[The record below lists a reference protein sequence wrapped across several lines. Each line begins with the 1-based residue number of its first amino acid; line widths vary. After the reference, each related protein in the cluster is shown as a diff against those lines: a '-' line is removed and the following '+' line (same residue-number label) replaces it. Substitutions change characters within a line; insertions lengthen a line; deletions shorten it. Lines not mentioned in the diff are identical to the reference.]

1 MGAIYFSNHHLTSSW
16 KFFLRDNL
24 CSFIKINCF
33 LKNPCISH
41 SQGFFPGPLL
51 AKHLKFF
58 EISKS
63 ARGEGSASRQVCKD
77 LETAQSG
84 KQDSK
89 LRIPAGQGSPSAE
102 ETKRIPRLTATGKL
116 PSIKPRPH
124 PQRIRSPC
132 CRAPLGAWGLRW
144 WAWAGSAA
152 ASSSRQ
158 QGQGT
163 RGGRL
168 GAPTCGLPGGRGGGR
183 GYNLSSRG
191 IRSSSPGARACADRR
206 VAKDAVGSTQS
217 RKAANLETGDQA

>member
-1 MGAIYFSNHHLTSSW
+1 MLSPVRLCSPMDCSPPGSSVHGVLQARILEWGAISFSNHHLTSSW

-24 CSFIKINCF
+24 CPFIKINCF

-63 ARGEGSASRQVCKD
+63 ARGAGSASRQVCKD

-84 KQDSK
+84 KQDSE
-89 LRIPAGQGSPSAE
+89 LRIPAGQGSPCAE

-124 PQRIRSPC
+124 PRPIRSPC
-132 CRAPLGAWGLRW
+132 CRAPLGARRLRW
-144 WAWAGSAA
+144 
-152 ASSSRQ
+152 
-158 QGQGT
+158 
-163 RGGRL
+163 
-168 GAPTCGLPGGRGGGR
+168 
-183 GYNLSSRG
+183 
-191 IRSSSPGARACADRR
+191 
-206 VAKDAVGSTQS
+206 
-217 RKAANLETGDQA
+217 